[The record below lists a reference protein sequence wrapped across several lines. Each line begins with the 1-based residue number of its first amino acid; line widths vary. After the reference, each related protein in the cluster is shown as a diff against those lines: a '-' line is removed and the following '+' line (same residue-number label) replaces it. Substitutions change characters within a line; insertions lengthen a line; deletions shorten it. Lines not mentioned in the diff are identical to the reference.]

1 MKKNTQL
8 GASPLFHLKMHKFT
22 FIWLA
27 ALLTGCDQASKRLVE
42 KSLNLHESIP
52 VISNFFSITHNQNT
66 GAAFGFLANL
76 EIGRIVLTA
85 LSLSCVLFLIYVL
98 FSFRAGESRYK
109 YWGMTFILGGALGN
123 LFDRAASGTVTDWI
137 DFHLAKHASFP
148 TFNLADVF
156 ITFGVAILLLASW
169 LMSPP
174 KNSMEFRRPLI

>member
-1 MKKNTQL
+1 MKKNTQV

-52 VISNFFSITHNQNT
+52 VISDFFSITRNHNT
-66 GAAFGFLANL
+66 GAAFGFLADL
-76 EIGRIVLTA
+76 EFGRIVLTVI
-85 LSLSCVLFLIYVL
+85 SLSCVLFLSYIL
-98 FSFRAGESRYK
+98 FRFRAGEPRYK

-123 LFDRAASGTVTDWI
+123 LFDRAASGKVTDWI
-137 DFHLAKHASFP
+137 DFHLARHASFP

-156 ITFGVAILLLASW
+156 ITFGVAFLLFASW
-169 LMSPP
+169 LIAPQ
-174 KNSMEFRRPLI
+174 KNSEEFRRPF